1 MNTDPKII
9 AARPMGK
16 ICLSFLHRAFS
27 DQSGQMLA
35 LVALFMT
42 VLLGVSGLVIDVGNA
57 YVVRSQLQNSANAAA
72 LAAAGYIYNS
82 SSGSITATTVADQY
96 GSTGTSNAN
105 PYANAP
111 PTVQEVCVNML
122 TPSGTGCTSNSA
134 PNAVRVTE
142 TASVNTFFGFMF
154 GVPKFSTSVTAT
166 ASMQGSNAQPWNVAI
181 ILDATGSMNFAD
193 PNCGTGQTEFTCATN
208 AIQLML
214 GSINPCQLGY
224 STCATSNANFHIALF
239 SFPGI
244 STSTVANDTTNC
256 TTPGFMAYTLPTGT
270 GTTYS
275 PLSYTESGGGSGSG
289 GGGSSTWTATYEIVP
304 FSSDYWSSTAANNL
318 NSSSTLVN
326 TISGCMSPISQPNNA
341 TGGMQGAPGNT
352 NGGITYFAAPIYAAQ
367 AALEAEQIAYPGT
380 QNAIILLSDGQAN
393 MPASADDFPSEQNAT
408 LASGLTGY
416 TSPTG
421 TGLYPDVTDECQ
433 QAIAAAQAAT
443 NAGTRVYAVSYGAE
457 KLGCSYTVGTTG
469 TEGSFGTDNTTVAT
483 GNNASFTAATITPC
497 ITMENIASSLQYF
510 YSDYN
515 QSDAGTGPDRNCI
528 DNSHSVSDLKD
539 ILLAVGATFTSPRLL
554 PNNAPY
560 TVTTQQ

>member
-1 MNTDPKII
+1 MNTNRKMI
-9 AARPMGK
+9 ASRPMGK
-16 ICLSFLHRAFS
+16 VCLSFFRRAFN

-35 LVALFMT
+35 LVALSMT

-82 SSGSITATTVADQY
+82 GSASITATTVADQY
-96 GSTGTSNAN
+96 GSTGPSNTN
-105 PYANAP
+105 PYASAA
-111 PTVQEVCVNML
+111 PTVQEVCLNML
-122 TPSGTGCTSNSA
+122 MPSGTGCTSSSA

-142 TASVNTFFGFMF
+142 TASVNTFFGFLF

-166 ASMQGSNAQPWNVAI
+166 ASMQGSSAQPWNVAI

-193 PNCGTGQTEFTCATN
+193 PNCGAGQTEFTCATN
-208 AIQLML
+208 AIQGML
-214 GSINPCQLGY
+214 GEVNPCKPGY
-224 STCATSNANFHIALF
+224 STCATSNANLHIALF

-256 TTPGFMAYTLPTGT
+256 TTPGFMAYTLPTTT

-275 PLSYTESGGGSGSG
+275 PLSYSESGSGGGSG

-304 FSSDYWSSTAANNL
+304 FTSDYYSATASNNL

-326 TISGCMSPISQPNNA
+326 AISGCMTPISQPNNQ
-341 TGGMQGAPGNT
+341 TGGINGAPD
-352 NGGITYFAAPIYAAQ
+352 NGGVTYFASPIYAAQ
-367 AALEAEQIAYPGT
+367 AALETEQAAYPGT

-393 MPASADDFPSEQNAT
+393 IPAGADDFPSEQNAT
-408 LASGLTGY
+408 LASGESGY
-416 TSPTG
+416 TSLTG

-433 QAIAAAQAAT
+433 QAIMAAQAAT
-443 NAGTRVYAVSYGAE
+443 AAGTRVYAVSYGAE

-483 GNNASFTAATITPC
+483 GANASFTAATITPC

-515 QSDAGTGPDRNCI
+515 QSDAGTGPDTNCI
-528 DNSHSVSDLKD
+528 DNSHSVSDLKN
-539 ILLAVGATFTSPRLL
+539 ILLAVGATFTQPRLL